1 MDMPKSK
8 QGGDNSSRKFE
19 EVGLNLLR
27 GYTKCFPVQDFIK
40 SDHDDLGDVDINDI
54 SEDEIRLN
62 FESIE
67 LFNFNYLAVFALLTY
82 LMFSVTTMPTW

>member
-27 GYTKCFPVQDFIK
+27 GYTECFPVQDFIK

-62 FESIE
+62 FESIK
-67 LFNFNYLAVFALLTY
+67 LNLRLSGNLNPPKYCLTMMAVT
-82 LMFSVTTMPTW
+82 

>member
-1 MDMPKSK
+1 M
-8 QGGDNSSRKFE
+8 
-19 EVGLNLLR
+19 NLLR

-82 LMFSVTTMPTW
+82 LMFSVMTMPTW